1 MPAMRETLLL
11 MLAALVLAG
20 CAPDQGNGTGATP
33 RDTVSQATRD
43 SAVARSGL
51 PGARGV
57 GRAQDAA
64 RAAQERAAQLDSIR

>member
-1 MPAMRETLLL
+1 MREPFLL
-11 MLAALVLAG
+11 MLSALVLAG
-20 CAPDQGNGTGATP
+20 CASEEGKGTAATA

-64 RAAQERAAQLDSIR
+64 RAAQERATQLDSIP

>member
-1 MPAMRETLLL
+1 MRETLGL
-11 MLAALVLAG
+11 MLAALLLAS
-20 CAPDQGNGTGATP
+20 CAPGDDGGSAATP

-57 GRAQDAA
+57 GRTQDAA
-64 RAAQERAAQLDSIR
+64 RAAQDRAAELDSIR

>member
-1 MPAMRETLLL
+1 MRETPLLV
-11 MLAALVLAG
+11 LAVLVLAG
-20 CAPDQGNGTGATP
+20 CAPDQDDGAAATP

-64 RAAQERAAQLDSIR
+64 RAAQERATQLDSIR

>member
-1 MPAMRETLLL
+1 MRETLGLL
-11 MLAALVLAG
+11 LAALVLAS
-20 CAPDQGNGTGATP
+20 CAPSDDGAAATP
-33 RDTVSQATRD
+33 RDTVSQASRD

-64 RAAQERAAQLDSIR
+64 RAAQDRAAELDSIR